1 MSGNRQSRSIGEDGD
16 TAGDGTPRA
25 PLYMDRNS
33 FIVRFVTNAVLL
45 RQEGME
51 KPAYLPHFCF
61 VVMGD
66 GVMAAIEYVRSVP
79 QKCRPTE

>member
-1 MSGNRQSRSIGEDGD
+1 MLVTVHPGLRCIWIEI
-16 TAGDGTPRA
+16 
-25 PLYMDRNS
+25 LLL
-33 FIVRFVTNAVLL
+33 VHFVTMSVRPF
-45 RQEGME
+45 RQKRGY
-51 KPAYLPHFCF
+51 KKWVYLTQFCF